1 MFDPF
6 FKKILLYSE
15 VRREKEDI
23 GKAVKI
29 WLIRQEIFPES
40 DLIRKISTFMKVPK
54 STLSYRISR
63 LDVDVTKIRSGRK
76 RKLTRK
82 EDKKLLKWMKKKN
95 RKYKTPTR
103 KEIFEKANDIIIKRK
118 NNIFKANDINDEIQ
132 DVSWVDKW
140 VSENNYPAGF
150 IFNMDETAVY
160 NNTNRERLTVVTTER
175 NEKPIRKIPVLNFHL
190 TAVVCI
196 SNDGSSL
203 PSLMIDRKKTTE
215 QELISQRY
223 LHQLNFTYSKSG
235 YINSKNF
242 FMWIKFIFY
251 KWVEERKKELNLEC
265 RSLLILDN
273 HSSHLDEESLNFC
286 TDNQIDYLHLPPN
299 STNLYQPLDVSI
311 FKGLKS
317 YLKKQK
323 VESDYQELVYC
334 IRDGLTQSLLRN
346 KIIKSFQKA
355 RLCPIDCP
363 VKLSIQIPYVQT
375 VNDRRKPRIRLSEYL
390 VNGENYRQV
399 QNSIQIDER
408 TDKQQEENITRGNL
422 VRNLQ
427 KQTGEYQGEFIED
440 F

>member
-1 MFDPF
+1 MN
-6 FKKILLYSE
+6 
-15 VRREKEDI
+15 
-23 GKAVKI
+23 
-29 WLIRQEIFPES
+29 
-40 DLIRKISTFMKVPK
+40 VPK

-118 NNIFKANDINDEIQ
+118 NNIFKAYDINDEIQ

-140 VSENNYPAGF
+140 GKRNKCFKKKSVEKIKEKPKPKIQDIVLFFTKLCRLVSENNYPAGF

-235 YINSKNF
+235 YINSKIF

-273 HSSHLDEESLNFC
+273 HSSHIDEESLNFC

-375 VNDRRKPRIRLSEYL
+375 VNDRRKPRIRLGEYL

-408 TDKQQEENITRGNL
+408 TDKQQKENTTRGNL

>member
-1 MFDPF
+1 MFEPF

-23 GKAVKI
+23 DKAVKI
-29 WLIRQEIFPES
+29 WLISQEIFPES

-118 NNIFKANDINDEIQ
+118 NNIFKAYDINDEIQ

-235 YINSKNF
+235 YINSKIF

-273 HSSHLDEESLNFC
+273 HSSHIDEESLNFC

-375 VNDRRKPRIRLSEYL
+375 VNDRRKPRIRLGEYL
-390 VNGENYRQV
+390 ANGENYRQV

-408 TDKQQEENITRGNL
+408 TDKQQEENTTRGNL